1 MLSWNGIDV
10 YHQIRE
16 CRPAL
21 PSKPYVGAATGE
33 NNLHIG
39 ANRTHQRGD
48 SISMNS
54 LLSGAVGEDIRYE
67 SRTSIACAMVS
78 EGVTRAERTCLELD
92 QIIIARAHIVYHQL
106 PCTFVLRREFY
117 RALNE
122 LCDRLPLSTRRLY
135 KRPLPSR
142 WLWTFILTVRNDT
155 GLDLI
160 LHKR

>member
-78 EGVTRAERTCLELD
+78 EGVTRA
-92 QIIIARAHIVYHQL
+92 RAYVPLTRSNYHCEGPYSISSAPLYFRPSSGIL
-106 PCTFVLRREFY
+106 PC
-117 RALNE
+117 AQ
-122 LCDRLPLSTRRLY
+122 
-135 KRPLPSR
+135 
-142 WLWTFILTVRNDT
+142 
-155 GLDLI
+155 
-160 LHKR
+160 